1 MKITIIQNI
10 KKSNVVIN
18 QAKKTLLVRFNQ
30 SVNKVNITIS
40 QLGKQ
45 GVKGEDGTILQDVDY
60 LAQYLISKL

>member
-45 GVKGEDGTILQDVDY
+45 GVKGEDGTILQDIDL